1 MDQNMTASADRIEH
15 AGGKMLGSVQDG
27 VGTIVFNQPEK
38 RNAMSVE
45 MWDGMTAMLDAWRD
59 DPAVRVVVLTGAGD
73 KAFVS
78 GADISQFGQSRSNAE
93 AQKEYDKLTSSGRAK
108 LASFPK
114 PVIARIQGFCL
125 GGGLGI
131 AMQADLRIAA
141 DDAQFGIPAAKLGI
155 AYSFAMVSRLTAL
168 IGPSDARM
176 LLFTGDRIDAAEALR
191 LKLVNRV
198 VPAAEL
204 SATVDK
210 IARDHRRQRPALDDG
225 HEADQQQRAARPGR
239 SRHGSRRSR
248 GADLFR
254 QRRLHGGP
262 DRVHGKAQAE
272 LPGEVGQAFRKAPP
286 LACMVCPVR

>member
-1 MDQNMTASADRIEH
+1 MDGSAIPATTRIEH
-15 AGGKMLGSVQDG
+15 AGGKILGTVAGG
-27 VGTIVFNQPEK
+27 VGTITFNQPEK

-45 MWDGMTAMLDAWRD
+45 MWDGMTALLDAWAED
-59 DPAVRVVVLTGAGD
+59 GAVRVVVLTGAGD

-93 AQKEYDKLTSSGRAK
+93 AQKEYDKLTGSGRAK

-155 AYSFAMVSRLTAL
+155 AYSFSMVSRLTAL
-168 IGPSDARM
+168 VGPAEARM
-176 LLFTGDRIDAAEALR
+176 MLFTGDRIDAAEALR

-198 VPAAEL
+198 VPAADL
-204 SATVDK
+204 SPTVDALART
-210 IARDHRRQRPALDDG
+210 IAGNAPLSTAGMKLISNNVLLDPAQRDMPAVDAAVARCFDS
-225 HEADQQQRAARPGR
+225 ADYTEGR
-239 SRHGSRRSR
+239 T
-248 GADLFR
+248 
-254 QRRLHGGP
+254 
-262 DRVHGKAQAE
+262 
-272 LPGEVGQAFRKAPP
+272 AFMEKRKPNFQG
-286 LACMVCPVR
+286 R